1 MYNYGVVSHAYV
13 IVMKKYDCSLK
24 DWLNANKSELSN
36 KLQIILKI
44 FWQVMQTLI
53 LLHEKSVTHYDVKAD
68 NVLLQFN
75 PGQ

>member
-24 DWLNANKSELSN
+24 DWLNANKNELFS

-53 LLHEKSVTHYDVKAD
+53 LLH
-68 NVLLQFN
+68 
-75 PGQ
+75 

>member
-24 DWLNANKSELSN
+24 DWLNANKSELSS

-53 LLHEKSVTHYDVKAD
+53 LLH
-68 NVLLQFN
+68 
-75 PGQ
+75 